1 MNDQDKKAATDF
13 KRKNSESPL
22 RRVIM
27 DEDED
32 DQYDAENNSG
42 AANQTHP
49 ILNIIKKD
57 SPQKLSADEESKQ

>member
-1 MNDQDKKAATDF
+1 MNDHDKKAATDF
-13 KRKNSESPL
+13 KRKNSEFPL

-42 AANQTHP
+42 AAN
-49 ILNIIKKD
+49 
-57 SPQKLSADEESKQ
+57 